1 MLLAESLSDEED
13 YSSDDNGCGEDECQL
28 LRIYDE
34 DTTLC
39 VKLSMMISHR
49 SNIFSWHD
57 MWKHKN

>member
-49 SNIFSWHD
+49 SNIFS
-57 MWKHKN
+57 